1 MKETRIVFMGTPE
14 FAVGALHAVAA
25 AFTVVAVVTQPDRP
39 CGRGKKTTQLAV
51 KKAASE
57 LGLHVL
63 QPAKIKDPEFLTML
77 RELAPDF
84 IVTAAYGR
92 ILPPSVLAA
101 PKVAALNIHASLLPR
116 YRGAAPIHRA
126 VINGDTESGIT
137 IMHMGAGM
145 DTGDIIFREAVPIGF
160 YDTTGNIHDTLASLG
175 AEMII
180 KAVPAVLNGTA
191 PRLRQ
196 DESLA
201 TSAPPLRRE
210 EERIDWKASAIT
222 VHNLVRGMNPWP
234 VAYTLFKGERL
245 KVWAGMPEDGGSGH
259 SGTVLTV
266 DDDIVV
272 STGEGSYRITSVQPP
287 GKKAM
292 PAGDF
297 LRGNDLPAGTI
308 LGG

>member
-1 MKETRIVFMGTPE
+1 MKDTRIVFMGTPD
-14 FAVGALHAVAA
+14 FAVDALHAVAA

-39 CGRGKKTTQLAV
+39 SGRGKKTTQPAV
-51 KKAASE
+51 KNAALE
-57 LGLHVL
+57 LGIHVV
-63 QPAKIKDPEFLTML
+63 QPVKMKDDSFLAWL
-77 RELAPDF
+77 KELAPDF

-137 IMHMGAGM
+137 IMHMDAGM
-145 DTGDIIFREAVPIGF
+145 DTGDIIFREAVSIGF
-160 YDTTGNIHDTLASLG
+160 FDTTGNLHDELASLG
-175 AEMII
+175 AEMIV
-180 KAVPAVLNGTA
+180 KAVPAVLSGTA
-191 PRLRQ
+191 PRLQQ

-201 TSAPPLRRE
+201 TLAPPLRRE
-210 EERIDWKASAIT
+210 EELINWNVSANI
-222 VHNLVRGMNPWP
+222 VHNQVRGMNPWP
-234 VAYTLFKGERL
+234 GAYTFFNGDRL
-245 KVWAGMPEDGGSGH
+245 KIWAGVPEDGGSGR
-259 SGTVLTV
+259 SGMVQTA
-266 DDDIVV
+266 DEDIVV

-292 PAGDF
+292 SAGEF
-297 LRGNDLPAGTI
+297 LRGNNVPAGTI